1 LGLYST
7 AVPRG
12 ILVLDWDNRGFM
24 VVEDLSIIRSNRVK
38 MWIVSSGTELDDES
52 MRSMPEC
59 AGTVTEEINHSA

>member
-1 LGLYST
+1 
-7 AVPRG
+7 
-12 ILVLDWDNRGFM
+12 M
-24 VVEDLSIIRSNRVK
+24 EDLSIIRSNRVK